1 MKPQYHIQALRG
13 IAINDAQSRSDQ
25 RGISL
30 MIVLIALVMMSLAAV
45 GLIRMVD
52 TGTLVVGN
60 VAFKQ
65 STTSFADRAVEEGI
79 KWILANN
86 TGPHLYQNHI
96 EFGYYASSLDELD
109 ASGKSDRPTRVLVDW
124 YENNCAYAASGS
136 FTTCIKPTDQDDTN
150 GYSVR
155 YVITRMCK
163 TVGDPNATGNGCAKP
178 VSNANS
184 QSPKRGEVKYGEDKR
199 FNNPA
204 GPYFRIVV
212 RSEGPR
218 NTVSFT
224 ETYVHF

>member
-1 MKPQYHIQALRG
+1 MKPQNLTQVIRG
-13 IAINDAQSRSDQ
+13 IAIKDAHSRSAQ

-65 STTSFADRAVEEGI
+65 STTSVADRGVEDGI
-79 KWILANN
+79 KFIQKENV
-86 TGPHLYQNHI
+86 GPALYQNI
-96 EFGYYASSLDELD
+96 PQFGYYASSLDELD
-109 ASGKSDRPTRVLVDW
+109 ASGNSDRPTRVLVDW
-124 YENNCAYAASGS
+124 YGNNCAYAASGS
-136 FTTCIKPTDQDDTN
+136 FATCIQPTGENDSN
-150 GYSVR
+150 GYTTR
-155 YVITRMCK
+155 FVITRMCK

-178 VSNANS
+178 ISNADN

-199 FNNPA
+199 FGNPA
-204 GPYFRIVV
+204 GPYFRIIV

-218 NTVSFT
+218 NTLSFT

>member
-1 MKPQYHIQALRG
+1 MKPQYRPQVFRG
-13 IAINDAQSRSDQ
+13 NVINDGRCRFAQ

-65 STTSFADRAVEEGI
+65 STTSAADRAVEAGI
-79 KWILANN
+79 AWIQGNN
-86 TGPHLYQNHI
+86 TGPTLYQNI
-96 EFGYYASSLDELD
+96 AASGYYASSLDELD

-124 YENNCAYAASGS
+124 YGNNCAYAASSS
-136 FTTCIKPTDQDDTN
+136 FTTCIQPTPANSNN
-150 GYSVR
+150 GYTTR
-155 YVITRMCK
+155 YLITRMCK

-178 VSNANS
+178 ISNTDS
-184 QSPKRGEVKYGEDKR
+184 QSPKRGELKYGEDKR
-199 FNNPA
+199 FDNPT